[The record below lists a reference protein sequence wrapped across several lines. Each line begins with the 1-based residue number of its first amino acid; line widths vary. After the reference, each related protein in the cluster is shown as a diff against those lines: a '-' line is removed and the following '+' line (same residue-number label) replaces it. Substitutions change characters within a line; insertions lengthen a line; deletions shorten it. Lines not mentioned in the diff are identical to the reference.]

1 MIRLARFRLDEP
13 RHLGHHGAFGQ
24 PVDRLADD
32 AKRLPELLQPDE
44 IPVVG
49 VPVRAERHVEFE
61 LVVGGVGFVFPHIP
75 VDPGPAQRRATQTQ
89 CGRRLAGDHPDPT
102 GALEPDPVVGEQR
115 LVLRDLGLHDVAKRM
130 HLATPAGRDIEREP
144 TDPHAVVGQ
153 PGATVLLEQIENE
166 LTLTQGVH
174 EHRHRPDVHGV
185 SAQPETMTGDP
196 LELGED
202 GADVSRPPGHLH
214 LHQLLDRLA
223 VALVVRGGRDVVHP
237 VGQQDDLGPVPVLGQ
252 LLDAPMDVPH
262 DYIGVDDPFAVESQD
277 HPQHPM
283 GAGMLWA
290 HVDDELVG
298 VEHRRCFDGHDLTH
312 VVRLAIRSPPRPAG
326 SATAATPS
334 GSPAGTRP
342 ALRAGSPSVADAPA
356 SSRASGSGAD
366 PGAR

>member
-1 MIRLARFRLDEP
+1 
-13 RHLGHHGAFGQ
+13 
-24 PVDRLADD
+24 
-32 AKRLPELLQPDE
+32 
-44 IPVVG
+44 
-49 VPVRAERHVEFE
+49 
-61 LVVGGVGFVFPHIP
+61 
-75 VDPGPAQRRATQTQ
+75 
-89 CGRRLAGDHPDPT
+89 
-102 GALEPDPVVGEQR
+102 
-115 LVLRDLGLHDVAKRM
+115 M
-130 HLATPAGRDIEREP
+130 HLVAPAGRDIEREP

-214 LHQLLDRLA
+214 LHELLDRLA

-252 LLDAPMDVPH
+252 LLDTPMDVAYDH
-262 DYIGVDDPFAVESQD
+262 IGVDDPFAVESQD

-283 GAGMLWA
+283 GARVLRA

-298 VEHRRCFDGHDLTH
+298 VEHRRCLDGHDALTQL
-312 VVRLAIRSPPRPAG
+312 VRLAIRTPSRRSC
-326 SATAATPS
+326 SATSATPS

-342 ALRAGSPSVADAPA
+342 ALRAGSPSAADAPA
-356 SSRASGSGAD
+356 NSRASGSGAD
-366 PGAR
+366 RGAR